1 MTPPARSTDVASNR
15 SQLERAGRI
24 HWIHWLVLILSG
36 CLTIFAWRFSSEEH
50 EKRVE
55 QRFEVQARQVTDL
68 VVERMKKYEE
78 ALWGGVALIRTL
90 GGEVSY
96 PEWERYASSIQL
108 ETRYPGINGIG
119 VIHALE
125 LGEVP
130 DYLQAQRVIRPD
142 FTIHPPHEESV
153 SYPISY
159 IIPVVGNEKAVGL
172 DMAHETNRFTAA
184 KQARDTGSA
193 QITGPIVLVQDAQK
207 TPGFLFYAPYYDED
221 EVVSVEARQEHFV
234 GLVYAPFVMR
244 KLLEGVLAQERR
256 EVGITISDDGSIL
269 YDENLPEE
277 PFYDPDPLFEK
288 EIRLNL
294 YGREW
299 LFNVRSASSFRE
311 VYDSNQP
318 VTILI
323 GGIIIDTLLLG
334 LFIMLTRSARSAL
347 RYADNMTEEVER
359 RAAELEVLNDEL
371 ARSNRELDD
380 FAHIASHD
388 LKEPLRG
395 IKNYSAFLL
404 EDYEDALGEDGK
416 AKLHTL
422 GSLAQRLT
430 NFIDDLHQISR
441 VGREQMERASC
452 DTGALVEDIVETLR
466 PWLDSQQAT
475 VEIVPNMPT
484 IECHDVY
491 IGQVFRNLITN
502 GVKYNDSE
510 EKRIRVGW
518 KVDAKRQVVF
528 SVEDNGIGI
537 PEKHHESVFRIFKR
551 LHGRD
556 KYGGGSGAG
565 LTVAKKIVERHNGD
579 LYIGKGADSG
589 TVFYFTLN
597 AENKG

>member
-1 MTPPARSTDVASNR
+1 MSATEAPAGVLANR

-36 CLTIFAWRFSSEEH
+36 CLTIFAWRYSTQEH
-50 EKRVE
+50 EKRIE

-68 VVERMKKYEE
+68 IKERMRKYEE
-78 ALWGGVALIRTL
+78 ALWGGVAMIRTL
-90 GGEVSY
+90 DGEVSY

-125 LGEVP
+125 KDEVQAH
-130 DYLQAQRVIRPD
+130 LEAQRVLRPD
-142 FTIHPPHEESV
+142 FKIHPEHDQPV
-153 SYPISY
+153 SYPITY
-159 IIPVVGNEKAVGL
+159 IIPVAGNEQAVGL

-184 KQARDTGSA
+184 KQARDTGVA
-193 QITGPIVLVQDAQK
+193 QITGPIVLVQDTGK
-207 TPGFLFYAPYYDED
+207 TPGFLFYAPYYRQDTPD
-221 EVVSVEARQEHFV
+221 TVEARQREFV

-256 EVGITISDDGSIL
+256 EVGITISDLGEVL
-269 YDENLPEE
+269 YDENRPGE
-277 PFYDPDPLFEK
+277 PFYDDKPLFQQ
-288 EIRLNL
+288 EITIPL

-299 LFNVRSASSFRE
+299 LFHVRSASSFRE
-311 VYDSNQP
+311 VYDSSQP

-323 GGIIIDTLLLG
+323 GGIIIDVLLLG
-334 LFIMLTRSARSAL
+334 LFLMLTRSARTAL
-347 RYADNMTEEVER
+347 RYADNMNEEVER
-359 RAAELEVLNDEL
+359 RAAQLEVLNEEL

-404 EDYEDALGEDGK
+404 EDYEEALGEDGK

-422 GSLAQRLT
+422 GNLAQRLT
-430 NFIDDLHQISR
+430 MFIDDLHQISR
-441 VGREQMERASC
+441 VGRERMERGTC
-452 DTGALVEDIVETLR
+452 DTGELVQEIVEVLR
-466 PWLDSQQAT
+466 PWLDEQGAT
-475 VEIVPNMPT
+475 VEVAKDMPT
-484 IECHDVY
+484 VECHGIY
-491 IGQVFRNLITN
+491 AGQVFRNLITN

-510 EKRIRVGW
+510 EKHIRVGW
-518 KVDAKRQVVF
+518 TVNEGGQVVF

-537 PEKHHESVFRIFKR
+537 QDRHHESVFRIFKR

-565 LTVAKKIVERHNGD
+565 LTVAKKIVERHNGSIC
-579 LYIGKGADSG
+579 IGKGVNNG
-589 TVFYFTLN
+589 TTFYFTLT
-597 AENKG
+597 AEN

>member
-1 MTPPARSTDVASNR
+1 M
-15 SQLERAGRI
+15 
-24 HWIHWLVLILSG
+24 
-36 CLTIFAWRFSSEEH
+36 
-50 EKRVE
+50 E

-119 VIHALE
+119 VIYALE
-125 LGEVP
+125 LDEVP
-130 DYLQAQRVIRPD
+130 DHLSAQRAIRPD

-153 SYPISY
+153 SYPITY
-159 IIPVVGNEKAVGL
+159 IIPVEGNEKAVGL

-452 DTGALVEDIVETLR
+452 DTGALVEEIVETLR
-466 PWLDSQQAT
+466 PWLDSQHAT
-475 VEIVPNMPT
+475 VEIAPDMPT

-510 EKRIRVGW
+510 KKRIRVGW
-518 KVDAKRQVVF
+518 KVDAKRLIVF

-579 LYIGKGADSG
+579 LCIGKGADSG